1 MSDII
6 LEVQHLS
13 KKYDEAE
20 PLKDINCTVRR
31 GEVISVIGPSGTGK
45 STLLRCI
52 NRIEAPTS
60 GRVFIKG
67 EEMTDDPKTVRRMRR
82 EIGMVF
88 QSFNLFSNMTVMG
101 NLTLGPVTLLGRTEE
116 EAREKAHEL
125 LGTVGLA
132 GYGER
137 WPDELSGGQKQ
148 RVAIARAL
156 AMEPELLLFDEPTSA
171 LDPRMVDE
179 VLYVI
184 RSLADQGNTMLVVT
198 HEMRFAENVS
208 SRIFY
213 MDKGLILEDGPP
225 QQIFHE
231 PQHTE
236 TKAFIQRLRS
246 WEHTIESR
254 DIDFAAVIGEIAE
267 FASRVFF
274 NHRQVYALQQIFEE
288 AVAGDLLRRDD
299 VFPIE
304 VSITSRDNG
313 DDCVLEIRYRGED
326 HDILDTDDEYA
337 AAILRFL
344 ADDSVHEY
352 SGGVNRQLLTLENR
366 LPDASAPNSR

>member
-1 MSDII
+1 MNDII

-13 KKYDEAE
+13 KKYEEAE

-45 STLLRCI
+45 STLLRCS
-52 NRIEAPTS
+52 NRIEKPTS
-60 GRVFIKG
+60 GKVIIKG
-67 EEMTDDPKTVRRMRR
+67 EEMTDDPKTIRRIRR
-82 EIGMVF
+82 DIGMVF

-101 NLTLGPVTLLGRTEE
+101 NLTLGPVTLLGKTEE
-116 EAREKAHEL
+116 EARKKALEL
-125 LGTVGLA
+125 LDTVDLSGL
-132 GYGER
+132 EHR

-184 RSLADQGNTMLVVT
+184 RKLAEQGNTMLIVS

-213 MDKGLILEDGPP
+213 MDQGLILEDGTP
-225 QQIFHE
+225 QQIFHSPE
-231 PQHTE
+231 HRE

-246 WEHTIESR
+246 WEHTIESA
-254 DIDFAAVIGEIAE
+254 DIDFASVIGEIAE

-299 VFPIE
+299 VFPID
-304 VSITSRDNG
+304 VAITSRENG
-313 DDCVLEIRYRGED
+313 DDCVLELRYRGPD
-326 HDILDTDDEYA
+326 HDILDADDEYS

-352 SGGVNRQLLTLENR
+352 SDGINRQLLTLKNR
-366 LPDASAPNSR
+366 LPDASV

>member
-1 MSDII
+1 MNDII
-6 LEVQHLS
+6 LEIQHLS
-13 KKYDEAE
+13 KKYEDAE

-52 NRIEAPTS
+52 NRIEAPSS
-60 GRVFIKG
+60 GKVFING
-67 EEMTDDPKTVRRMRR
+67 EEMTDDPRTVRRMRR
-82 EIGMVF
+82 KIGMVF

-101 NLTLGPVTLLGRTEE
+101 NLTMGPVTLLGKTEK
-116 EAREKAHEL
+116 EARERALEL
-125 LGTVGLA
+125 LETVGLA
-132 GYGER
+132 GLESR

-184 RSLADQGNTMLVVT
+184 RRLADQGNTMLIVT

-213 MDKGLILEDGPP
+213 MDKGLILEDGTP
-225 QQIFHE
+225 QQIFHAPE
-231 PQHTE
+231 HVE

-246 WEHTIESR
+246 WEHTIEGT
-254 DIDFAAVIGEIAE
+254 DIDFASVIDEIAD

-274 NHRQVYALQQIFEE
+274 NRRQVHALQQIFEE
-288 AVAGDLLRRDD
+288 AVAGDLLKRGGI
-299 VFPIE
+299 FPID
-304 VSITSRDNG
+304 VTITSRENG
-313 DDCVLEIRYRGED
+313 DDCVLELRYRGPD
-326 HDILDTDDEYA
+326 HDILDTDDEYS

-352 SGGVNRQLLTLENR
+352 EDGVNRQILTLKNR
-366 LPDASAPNSR
+366 PSDASV

>member
-6 LEVQHLS
+6 LEIQHLS
-13 KKYDEAE
+13 KKYEDAE

-52 NRIEAPTS
+52 NRIEQPTS
-60 GRVFIKG
+60 GKIILKG
-67 EEMTDDPKTVRRMRR
+67 EEMTDDPKTIRRMRR
-82 EIGMVF
+82 DIGMVF
-88 QSFNLFSNMTVMG
+88 QSFNLFSNMNVLE
-101 NLTLGPVTLLGRTEE
+101 NITLGPVTLLGKTQE

-125 LGTVGLA
+125 LGTVGLS
-132 GYGER
+132 GLGER
-137 WPDELSGGQKQ
+137 WPDELSGGQRQ

-184 RSLADQGNTMLVVT
+184 RGLADQGNTMLVVT

-213 MDKGLILEDGPP
+213 MDKGLILEDGTPE
-225 QQIFHE
+225 QIFHAPVHSE
-231 PQHTE
+231 TE
-236 TKAFIQRLRS
+236 AFIQRLRS
-246 WEHTIESR
+246 WEKTIESP
-254 DIDFAAVIGEIAE
+254 DIDFASVIGEIAE

-288 AVAGDLLRRDD
+288 AVAGDLFRRGDS
-299 VFPIE
+299 VFPVE
-304 VSITSRDNG
+304 VKITSRENG
-313 DDCVLEIRYRGED
+313 DDCVLELRYRGPD
-326 HDILDTDDEYA
+326 HDILDTDDEYS

-352 SGGVNRQLLTLENR
+352 SDGVNRQLLTMKNR
-366 LPDASAPNSR
+366 LPDASA